1 MRLVPG
7 VADGR
12 ALLRPRKK
20 DFRLRK
26 PVISD
31 LLDPLPRDP
40 TVLTASR
47 QRAAPEVDHV
57 MAEGS
62 DRCRVG
68 RHGVI
73 GEIASDNLR
82 QPAPLLGDRLVHP
95 GSHLLL
101 DLLELAPHAG
111 TPGFPLEE
119 ELALTV
125 ASADVGEAQEIE
137 GLRFAE
143 PALVAP
149 VHRLATELDQTS
161 LLRM

>member
-1 MRLVPG
+1 VS
-7 VADGR
+7 DGK

-31 LLDPLPRDP
+31 LFDPLPRDP
-40 TVLTASR
+40 PFLAASR

-73 GEIASDNLR
+73 GKIASDNLR
-82 QPAPLLGDRLVHP
+82 QPAPLLGDRLMHP
-95 GSHLLL
+95 LSHLLL
-101 DLLELAPHAG
+101 DLLKLAPHAV
-111 TPGFPLEE
+111 TPGFPHEE
-119 ELALTV
+119 ELAV
-125 ASADVGEAQEIE
+125 AGTSADVRETQEIE
-137 GLRFAE
+137 GLRFTE
-143 PALVAP
+143 PALAAP
-149 VHRLATELDQTS
+149 VRRLAAEFDQAG